1 MGKYSNIFHATMQKH
16 GVRIPP
22 FFFAARNQPLGV
34 SIGDP
39 GDPPTL
45 FKFSKMI
52 FQFGELVQNFELKRV
67 GVALKGHQFAPL
79 PTMNPKPIEDGL
91 VLTFFI
97 SFHFISM
104 VVF

>member
-1 MGKYSNIFHATMQKH
+1 
-16 GVRIPP
+16 
-22 FFFAARNQPLGV
+22 V

-67 GVALKGHQFAPL
+67 GVALRVI
-79 PTMNPKPIEDGL
+79 N
-91 VLTFFI
+91 
-97 SFHFISM
+97 
-104 VVF
+104 

>member
-1 MGKYSNIFHATMQKH
+1 MYGEIFKHFSCNYAKAGSGKPP
-16 GVRIPP
+16 PP

-67 GVALKGHQFAPL
+67 GVALRVI
-79 PTMNPKPIEDGL
+79 N
-91 VLTFFI
+91 
-97 SFHFISM
+97 
-104 VVF
+104 

>member
-1 MGKYSNIFHATMQKH
+1 MYGEIFKH
-16 GVRIPP
+16 FSCNYAKAWSENPP
-22 FFFAARNQPLGV
+22 LFFAARNQPLGV

-67 GVALKGHQFAPL
+67 GVALRVI
-79 PTMNPKPIEDGL
+79 N
-91 VLTFFI
+91 
-97 SFHFISM
+97 
-104 VVF
+104 